1 MAAPYSPDD
10 REKVVTKVPG
20 ELRQTLKV
28 RCAQLSTDMQDA
40 VTEGVQA
47 WLANSTDLPVID
59 TSRGTPFATWLPSG
73 LYGALKDQCTA
84 SGLAYNQGV
93 AQSVQLWLDNNPVGR
108 PRAESLT
115 TTTRRFVVAN
125 QKGGVG
131 KTTVAAGVAQALA
144 ERGDRVLLVDFD
156 PQCHLTQQLGFPE
169 LPYKAVS
176 LTHHMLGETSDD
188 LHDLMVVVDEE
199 AFGSRLQLLRGC
211 TDAFLLDAKIAT
223 TRHLRVRESAL
234 ERVLEP
240 VESEFDYIVIDCP
253 PSLGYAMDT
262 ALYYGRTRDGEEE
275 THSGLIV
282 PVQAEDSS
290 ANAWVLLQEQVESLK
305 ELGAVITYLGFVVN
319 LYDARKGYVVTSSLE
334 QWNEMV
340 DPGVLVVVAEH
351 KEQREAVRM
360 KQCLL
365 SYAPTSD
372 QAKSMRDLV
381 RSIA

>member
-1 MAAPYSPDD
+1 MTAPYDPDD

-20 ELRQTLKV
+20 ELRRALKV
-28 RCAQLSTDMQDA
+28 RCAQLSTDMKDA

-47 WLANSTDLPVID
+47 WLANSTDRPAID
-59 TSRGTPFATWLPSG
+59 TTRGTPFATWLPSG
-73 LYGALKDQCTA
+73 LYGALKERCAA
-84 SGLAYNQGV
+84 SELAYNQGV
-93 AQSVQLWLDNNPVGR
+93 AQSIQLWLDSNPLGR
-108 PRAESLT
+108 SRVET
-115 TTTRRFVVAN
+115 TLSTRRYVVAN

-188 LHDLMVVVDEE
+188 LHDLMVTVDPE
-199 AFGSRLQLLRGC
+199 AFGNRLQLLRGC

-223 TRHLRVRESAL
+223 TRHLRVREAAL

-240 VESEFDYIVIDCP
+240 VESEFDFVVIDCP

-262 ALYYGRTRDGEEE
+262 ALYYGRTRDGDEE

-319 LYDARKGYVVTSSLE
+319 LYDARKGYVVTSSLD
-334 QWNEMV
+334 QWNQMER
-340 DPGVLVVVAEH
+340 PGVLVVVPEQ

-372 QAKSMRDLV
+372 QAAAMRTIV